1 MNWLSSSRFNDLL
14 TSLTGPT
21 NHPKAVF
28 AYGFRPFFWLI
39 PWVLT
44 VNVFLWVAFW
54 TGWWPVSFP
63 SSPLNWHIYELL
75 FGITSGMMA
84 AFIMTLYRSF
94 SKARPP

>member
-1 MNWLSSSRFNDLL
+1 MNWLSASRFNDLL
-14 TSLTGPT
+14 TSLTGPA

-54 TGWWPVSFP
+54 TG
-63 SSPLNWHIYELL
+63 
-75 FGITSGMMA
+75 
-84 AFIMTLYRSF
+84 
-94 SKARPP
+94 